1 MNCLSL
7 LRNINLSSAVI
18 KTATLLLCGRDVSS
32 KMKNAFNLKNSIK
45 NFLKKNHDH
54 NKVYME
60 LYINVVVPN
69 VSDYCSGLV
78 IDLNTIHSCLKE
90 ETLKIFELNKGTVL
104 DLEYVKHKKKL
115 SWQAF
120 RELLLTISSVDFQTN
135 SDSAQYYVGDFKLL

>member
-1 MNCLSL
+1 
-7 LRNINLSSAVI
+7 
-18 KTATLLLCGRDVSS
+18 
-32 KMKNAFNLKNSIK
+32 
-45 NFLKKNHDH
+45 
-54 NKVYME
+54 ME